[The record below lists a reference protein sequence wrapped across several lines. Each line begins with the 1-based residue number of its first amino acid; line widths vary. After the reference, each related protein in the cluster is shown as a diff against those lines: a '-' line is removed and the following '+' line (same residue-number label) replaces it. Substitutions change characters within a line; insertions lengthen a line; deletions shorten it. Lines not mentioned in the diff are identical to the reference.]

1 MEGIK
6 RGREK
11 NRGNQ
16 EREESWDVR
25 AGMRMATNDV
35 NREKWWE

>member
-11 NRGNQ
+11 KTERIK
-16 EREESWDVR
+16 REESLDVR